1 MTFLRREQ
9 RQKLNLDNRWALF
22 DKKSADRVTAGS
34 VLKVT
39 YYQSKSETARSS
51 TFTGVLIAVRRHP
64 AEPTF
69 SLRTVIDSVG
79 VEKLFHVFSTLIT
92 KIEVVKRAIKVKSNK
107 AYWLRDK
114 PEKAIEFIT
123 KRTKRVR

>member
-39 YYQSKSETARSS
+39 YYQSKSQTARSS

-79 VEKLFHVFSTLIT
+79 VEQLFHVFSPLIT

>member
-9 RQKLNLDNRWALF
+9 RQKLNVDNRWSLF
-22 DKKSADRVTAGS
+22 DKKSEERVRVGS

-39 YYQSKSETARSS
+39 YYQSKSETARPS
-51 TFTGVLIAVRRHP
+51 TFTGVLIAVRHHP
-64 AEPTF
+64 SEPNF

-79 VEKLFHVFSTLIT
+79 VEQLFHVFSPLIT
-92 KIEVVKRAIKVKSNK
+92 KIEVVKRAIKIKSNK

-114 PEKAIEFIT
+114 PEKAVEFIT
-123 KRTKRVR
+123 KRTKRIR

>member
-9 RQKLNLDNRWALF
+9 RQKLNADNRWSLF
-22 DKKSADRVTAGS
+22 DKKSAERVTVGS

-39 YYQSKSETARSS
+39 YYQSKSETARPS

-64 AEPTF
+64 SEPNF

-79 VEKLFHVFSTLIT
+79 VEQLFHVFSPLIT
-92 KIEVVKRAIKVKSNK
+92 KIEVVKRAIKIKSNK

-114 PEKAIEFIT
+114 PEKAVEFIT
-123 KRTKRVR
+123 KRTKRIR

>member
-22 DKKSADRVTAGS
+22 DKKSADCVTAGS

-79 VEKLFHVFSTLIT
+79 VEQLFHVFSPLIT